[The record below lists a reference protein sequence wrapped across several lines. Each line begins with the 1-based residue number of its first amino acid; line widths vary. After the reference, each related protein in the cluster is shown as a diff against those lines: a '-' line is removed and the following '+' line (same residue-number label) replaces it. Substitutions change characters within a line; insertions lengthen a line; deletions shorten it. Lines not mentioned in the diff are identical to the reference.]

1 MAGWRS
7 RSLDAPSIH
16 SLLLHEY
23 DEFTDDDEESD
34 SDDPLDDS
42 DKDRDCVFG
51 KNYSESDESND
62 DEHEGSSATTLYLS
76 YLYDFVLKISL
87 FSLCIQFY
95 IIN

>member
-1 MAGWRS
+1 MLS
-7 RSLDAPSIH
+7 RFDYELT
-16 SLLLHEY
+16 E
-23 DEFTDDDEESD
+23 DEGDSD

-42 DKDRDCVFG
+42 DKDKGYIFSEG
-51 KNYSESDESND
+51 YSESKGSNN
-62 DEHEGSSATTLYLS
+62 DEHEGPYATTLYLC